1 MKFDEL
7 LILLPC
13 HSLDDF
19 PTHLKPAE
27 AEGLLACWSAMW
39 HPRLIAATGKIPG
52 WRPAA
57 ALSDSLAEKL
67 IVIPPSVESM
77 VPSDLGARAQR
88 EGGELSAELSNGRRW
103 WRPFWQ
109 NSTGIL
115 PRWLRLIHNW

>member
-88 EGGELSAELSNGRRW
+88 EGGRAVSGAAATAGGGGGLSGRT
-103 WRPFWQ
+103 RPGFCP
-109 NSTGIL
+109 GGCD
-115 PRWLRLIHNW
+115 